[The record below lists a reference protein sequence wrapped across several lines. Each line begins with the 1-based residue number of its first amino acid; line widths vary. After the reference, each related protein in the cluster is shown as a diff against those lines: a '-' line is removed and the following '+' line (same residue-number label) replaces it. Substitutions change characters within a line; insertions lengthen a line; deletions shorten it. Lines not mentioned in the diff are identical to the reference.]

1 MVSLIKDDKAMIYQ
15 YEQAWFWDEKRS
27 SLVYRSYWGHI
38 LKAFRKLKKFSKQK
52 EIEKCEWDKNVKKK
66 VLENDQ
72 IQI

>member
-27 SLVYRSYWGHI
+27 SLVYRITPHIGHI

-52 EIEKCEWDKNVKKK
+52 EIEKCEWDKSVKKK
-66 VLENDQ
+66 C
-72 IQI
+72 